1 MKLGLHPM
9 KFTWPGGSAAIGP
22 TLATVIDRSE
32 AAGIH
37 SFWPM
42 DHFFQI
48 PIAGESDEPMLEGWA
63 TLAWAAGRTRSLEL
77 GTLVT
82 GVHCRHPGL
91 LAKFATTLDVLS
103 GGRVWLG
110 IGAAWNEEESRGLGV
125 PFPPLAERFE
135 RLEESLQILHRM
147 FDGDATPYVGTHYRL
162 ERPLNVPGP
171 VRRPPIMIG
180 GGGERKTLRLVAQY
194 ADACN
199 LFDRA
204 DLPHKFD
211 VLRGHCDDAGRSYDE
226 IVKTTTGLLGE
237 DRDLGRVV
245 ERFAALAEQGVD
257 LAIVDLPDAHEPGVF
272 DFLAELVR
280 ELEPLGRPAP
290 GVLGSASA
298 FRGGG
303 LGAAR
308 LPD

>member
-1 MKLGLHPM
+1 M
-9 KFTWPGGSAAIGP
+9 KFTWPGGPAAIGP
-22 TLATVIDRSE
+22 TLAAVLDRAE

-37 SFWPM
+37 SLWPM

-48 PIAGESDEPMLEGWA
+48 PVAGGSEEPMPEGWA

-82 GVHCRHPGL
+82 GVHYRHPGL
-91 LAKFATTLDVLS
+91 LGKFVTTLDVLS

-110 IGAAWNEEESRGLGV
+110 IGAGWNEEESRGLGV
-125 PFPPLAERFE
+125 PFPQLAERFE

-147 FDGDATPYVGTHYRL
+147 FDGDATAYVGKHYQL

-171 VRRPPIMIG
+171 VRRPPILVG

-199 LFDRA
+199 LFEQE
-204 DLPHKFD
+204 DLRHKFD
-211 VLRGHCDDAGRSYDE
+211 VLRGHCENVGRSFDA
-226 IVKTTTGLLGE
+226 IAKTTTGRLGE

-245 ERFAALAEQGVD
+245 ERFATLAELGVD
-257 LAIVDLPDAHEPGVF
+257 LAIVDLPDAHDPAVF
-272 DFLAELVR
+272 EFLGQLTR
-280 ELEPLGRPAP
+280 EVEPLGRPAP
-290 GVLGSASA
+290 GVLNGRPMSQ
-298 FRGGG
+298 
-303 LGAAR
+303 
-308 LPD
+308 